1 MKNEKNVKTYKRGIA
16 GFLAEKFMNSHLI
29 PVFIIAAL
37 LTGIMAIFL
46 TPKEEEPQI
55 SVPMIDIYTQADGL
69 SAKDVENKITKVIEK
84 SVWGETGVDYI
95 YSSSMPN
102 NSMVTVRFKVGD
114 DIEQSLVKIHHKMT
128 IVKSEL
134 PQNIRGPIVKSFSI
148 DDVPFLVLTLHSK
161 TVSDYQLRQIAAEM
175 SNKLSSTPDISRI
188 DILGGQKRSVRV
200 IANPKKMANNGVSLL
215 SVADAIKTNSVRIPS
230 GKNWSDENVFDIE
243 IGNRLKTAQDV
254 ENIPIGQRWGR
265 VIYVKDVAKVTDGP
279 EEKIR
284 ASFFNQKNSEPES
297 AVSLSFAKRKGT
309 NVVTLSRD
317 ILQKVQSYNTN
328 KDVEIT
334 VVRDYGKT
342 AGDKSNELIHHLILA
357 TLSVALLIA
366 FAMGMREAVVVSIA
380 IPVTLAITLAI
391 YYFMGYTLNRVTL
404 FALIFSI
411 GILVDDAIVVV
422 ENIERHTQINKNI
435 SLARATINAVSEV
448 GNPTILATFAVVSA
462 ILPMAFVGG
471 LMGPYMEP
479 IPTGASFAMIISL
492 IVAFTVT
499 PWAAIRILK
508 KKEEHKKHDG
518 KPSKLDSLYLKTINK
533 LLTNK
538 KSMRNFFLMIMAL
551 LMGAFS
557 LLLFKAV
564 KVKMLPFDN
573 KEEFQILMDYPE
585 STSLDQNIKWSN
597 ELSEILLKNPDV
609 KEVQVY
615 SGQAGPYSFSGLVKH
630 TFIRNSDYMSDFQVV
645 LKDKKHRKTSSHDL
659 IANLRPTIADFAK
672 QKRAVSKVLEIPPG
686 PPVMA
691 TMIAE
696 VYGPDEDSRIQA
708 ANEVYK
714 IFQNEPSVVDLD
726 ISSRPMR
733 SREVYKYR
741 SDSGGIMGTSA
752 SDIAQLG
759 RLVFSETPVAIL
771 DDKNAP
777 EDVSID
783 LSINNQQR
791 KSDNPLY
798 DLTLPSMTAG
808 VINISSVLEKPVVEE
823 TNVLTRKN
831 LKPVVYVTSELSG
844 ADEAPVYGILKL
856 SPQIPYSMHTI
867 STPWDSSKI
876 TIKWDGEWFMTYEV
890 FRDMGLAFAVVLV
903 LIYILLVGWFKSF
916 AVPIVIM
923 LPIPI
928 SLIGIIPGHLLSG
941 MYFTATSMIGFIAGA
956 GIIVR
961 NSIILVDFIEH
972 EIRAGISPREAAIK
986 AGMIRFRPMLLTAAA
1001 VIVGS
1006 FVMLSD
1012 PILQGLAVSLI
1023 FGEIAAT
1030 LLSRFAVPVLY
1041 YYMISK
1047 KRQKILLE
1055 QAENKHEH

>member
-1 MKNEKNVKTYKRGIA
+1 MKNENNMKNHKKGIA
-16 GFLAEKFMNSHLI
+16 GFLAEKFIHSHLI

-55 SVPMIDIYTQADGL
+55 SVPMIDIYTNADGL

-102 NSMVTVRFKVGD
+102 QSMVTVRFNVGE
-114 DIEQSLVKIHHKMT
+114 DIEKSLLKVHHKMT
-128 IVKSEL
+128 IVKNEL
-134 PQNIRGPIVKSFSI
+134 PQSVRGPVIKSFSI

-161 TVSDYQLRQIAAEM
+161 TVSDYDIRFIAAEM
-175 SNKLSSTPDISRI
+175 ANKLSSTPDISRI

-200 IANPKKMANNGVSLL
+200 ITDPKKMTNKGVSLL
-215 SVADAIKTNSVRIPS
+215 SVADAIKMNSVRIPS

-243 IGNRLKTAQDV
+243 IGNSLKTAKDV
-254 ENIPIGQRWGR
+254 ENIAIGQRWGQ
-265 VIYVKDVAKVTDGP
+265 VVYVKDVARVIDGA
-279 EEKIR
+279 EEKVR
-284 ASFFNQKNSEPES
+284 ASFLNKKNAEPEA
-297 AVSLSFAKRKGT
+297 AVSLSFAKRNGT
-309 NVVTLSRD
+309 NVVSLSHD
-317 ILQKVQSYNTN
+317 ILEKIQSYNTN

-366 FAMGMREAVVVSIA
+366 LAMGFREAIVVSIA

-422 ENIERHTQINKNI
+422 ENIERHMK
-435 SLARATINAVSEV
+435 SEKVSMARATIKAVSEV
-448 GNPTILATFAVVSA
+448 GNPTVLATFAVVSA

-508 KKEEHKKHDG
+508 KKEEKKPKDN
-518 KPSKLDSLYLKTINK
+518 KPSKLDSLYLKTIIK
-533 LLTNK
+533 LLSNK
-538 KSMRNFFLMIMAL
+538 KSMRNFFIMVMVL

-585 STSLDQNIKWSN
+585 STSLEQNIKLSN
-597 ELSEILLKNPDV
+597 ELSAVLLKNPDI

-630 TFIRNSDYMSDFQVV
+630 TFIRNADYMSDLQVV
-645 LKDKKHRKTSSHDL
+645 LKDKEHRSKSSHEL
-659 IANLRPTIADFAK
+659 IADIRPLISDFAK
-672 QKRAVSKVLEIPPG
+672 QKRAISKVLEIPPG

-696 VYGPDEDSRIQA
+696 VYGPDEESRIAA
-708 ANEVYK
+708 ANDIYK
-714 IFQNEPSVVDLD
+714 VFQNEPSVVDLD

-733 SREVYKYR
+733 SRAVYNYR
-741 SDSGGIMGTSA
+741 SDSGGVMGTSA

-759 RLVFSETPVAIL
+759 RLVFSETPVARL
-771 DDKNAP
+771 DDRNAP
-777 EDVSID
+777 EDVFIN

-791 KSDNPLY
+791 QSLNSMDN
-798 DLTLPSMTAG
+798 LTLPSMTSG
-808 VINISSVLEKPVVEE
+808 VVDMSSVLADPVIEE
-823 TNVLTRKN
+823 TTVLTRKN

-856 SPQIPYSMHTI
+856 SPKINYPMYTI
-867 STPWDSSKI
+867 LTPWDNSNVSV
-876 TIKWDGEWFMTYEV
+876 KWDGEWFMTYEV
-890 FRDMGLAFAVVLV
+890 FRDMGLAFSVVLV

-916 AVPIVIM
+916 SVPIVIM

-941 MYFTATSMIGFIAGA
+941 VYFTATSMIGFIAGA

-972 EIRAGISPREAAIK
+972 EIRKGVSPHDAAINS
-986 AGMIRFRPMLLTAAA
+986 GMIRFRPMLLTAAA

-1047 KRQKILLE
+1047 KRQKILLSDDKFNE
-1055 QAENKHEH
+1055 K